1 MENGCTVFPGRLA
14 GHWIVVQIAARRE
27 HHVRLWLMRARFE
40 TYYPLIRYRHRVTG
54 LYPTYLFVRL
64 VGGQFYPIAKTPHVI
79 RIIMSGD
86 RPAPLPDSVVTDLKR
101 RERDGYV
108 RLPRA
113 PRLRPGQEV
122 RIVGGSFEGR
132 LGLYQGQSGRDR
144 ERVLLEFLGRQ
155 VSVDLPARDLATA
168 TPKILRVRQS

>member
-1 MENGCTVFPGRLA
+1 
-14 GHWIVVQIAARRE
+14 
-27 HHVRLWLMRARFE
+27 MRARYE
-40 TYYPLIRYRHRVTG
+40 TWFPMIRQRRRIIP
-54 LYPTYLFVRL
+54 LYPTYLL
-64 VGGQFYPIAKTPHVI
+64 VNLVQPQWHQISKTPHVI

-86 RPAPLPDSVVTDLKR
+86 RPAPLPDSVVADLRK
-101 RERDGYV
+101 RERDGIV

-122 RIVGGSFEGR
+122 RIIGGSFEGR

-155 VSVDLPARDLATA
+155 VSVELPARDLAQV
-168 TPKILRVRQS
+168 TPKMLRVARN